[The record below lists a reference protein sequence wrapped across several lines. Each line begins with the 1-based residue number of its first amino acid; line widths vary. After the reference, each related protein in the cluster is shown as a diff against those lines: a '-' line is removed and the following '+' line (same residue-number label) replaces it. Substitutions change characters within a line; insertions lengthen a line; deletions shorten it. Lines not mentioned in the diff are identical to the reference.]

1 MAIIDNL
8 PILRADEEIRSFSSR
23 SERKKRKKRERDGC
37 GVVVGWML
45 CCIPDRLL
53 EGIPV

>member
-23 SERKKRKKRERDGC
+23 SERKKRKKTERDGC